1 MRLPFILFF
10 SCIFIAVLNPEITV
24 QGAGYGLSTW
34 LYGLVPTLLPFMILA
49 NLILSPDFSSRL
61 KDSLPSVLKKNYAK
75 ICVCFNI
82 IAGITFGLPI
92 GAKVT
97 TILLKNKI
105 INSKQ
110 GQILLNHCNTIGP
123 AFVGGF
129 LLTKCLH
136 RSHWLLPTLC
146 ILYLPQ
152 FLSVIIHFRFY
163 PLQKKQY
170 ISKEKKETSRLKY
183 CFQLLDI
190 SIKNGFETIMVLG
203 GYLLLFGILCAYTA
217 RLPLIPDTIKAYLLS
232 LLEITSGMQELSL
245 LPVVTEMKYLL
256 SLPLVTFGGLC
267 TLMQTKSII
276 NGYPLSIRSYFYHKL
291 IFSCI
296 TVILTSIYLF
306 ILY

>member
-1 MRLPFILFF
+1 MLFF
-10 SCIFIAVLNPEITV
+10 ICIFIAVLNPEITV

-49 NLILSPDFSSRL
+49 NLILSKEFSSCL
-61 KDSLPSVLKKNYAK
+61 KNNLPTFLQKKYAF
-75 ICVCFNI
+75 ICIWFNI
-82 IAGITFGLPI
+82 LAGITFGLPI

-105 INSKQ
+105 ITPKQ
-110 GQILLNHCNTIGP
+110 GQILLNNCNTIGP

-152 FLSVIIHFRFY
+152 LLSVFIYFCFD
-163 PLQKKQY
+163 PVPKKQ
-170 ISKEKKETSRLKY
+170 SFSNEKKETSRLKY

-190 SIKNGFETIMVLG
+190 SIKNGFETILVLG
-203 GYLLLFGILCAYTA
+203 GYLLFFGILCAYAT
-217 RLPLIPDTIKAYLLS
+217 RVPLIPDTVKAYLLS
-232 LLEITSGMQELSL
+232 LLEITGGMQEMSL
-245 LPVVTEMKYLL
+245 LPVVTETKYLL

-291 IFSCI
+291 LYSCI
-296 TVILTSIYLF
+296 TAILTSLYLL
-306 ILY
+306 IPC